1 MISIHAPARGATPQ
15 HFAVHSL
22 FEISIHAPARGAT
35 RNGDRETNASGNFNP
50 RSREGSDKNAG
61 GHVLAELHFN
71 PRSREGSDFYWF
83 TIIQHM
89 YNFNP
94 RSREGSDALHFV
106 LRHMIHISIHA
117 PARGATGLFT
127 WNANS
132 LAFQS
137 TLPRGERPV
146 FLPADFAHVRFQS
159 TLPRGERHRLT
170 IIQHTPFRISIH
182 APARGATGMTR
193 L

>member
-71 PRSREGSDFYWF
+71 PRSREGSD
-83 TIIQHM
+83 
-89 YNFNP
+89 
-94 RSREGSDALHFV
+94 ALHFV

-117 PARGATGLFT
+117 PARGAT
-127 WNANS
+127 S
-132 LAFQS
+132 LASALLVAVIFQS
-137 TLPRGERPV
+137 TLPRGERISS
-146 FLPADFAHVRFQS
+146 R
-159 TLPRGERHRLT
+159 RLRT
-170 IIQHTPFRISIH
+170 CTISIH
-182 APARGATGMTR
+182 APARGATSSHHNSAYPFSHFNPRSREGSDCIY
-193 L
+193 

>member
-71 PRSREGSDFYWF
+71 PRSREGSDLF
-83 TIIQHM
+83 TIRRILIT
-89 YNFNP
+89 
-94 RSREGSDALHFV
+94 S
-106 LRHMIHISIHA
+106 
-117 PARGATGLFT
+117 
-127 WNANS
+127 
-132 LAFQS
+132 FQS
-137 TLPRGERPV
+137 TLPRGERPLTQSV
-146 FLPADFAHVRFQS
+146 PTWSAVFQS
-159 TLPRGERHRLT
+159 TLPRGER
-170 IIQHTPFRISIH
+170 
-182 APARGATGMTR
+182 RGCVGIVLKHNDFNPR
-193 L
+193 SREGSDGNC

>member
-1 MISIHAPARGATPQ
+1 MISIHAPARGATLYRLLPMRSIWTFQSTLPRGERPVSEYTAVTITGISIHAPARGATPQ

-89 YNFNP
+89 
-94 RSREGSDALHFV
+94 
-106 LRHMIHISIHA
+106 ISA
-117 PARGATGLFT
+117 Y
-127 WNANS
+127 
-132 LAFQS
+132 
-137 TLPRGERPV
+137 
-146 FLPADFAHVRFQS
+146 
-159 TLPRGERHRLT
+159 
-170 IIQHTPFRISIH
+170 
-182 APARGATGMTR
+182 
-193 L
+193 

>member
-71 PRSREGSDFYWF
+71 PRSREGSD
-83 TIIQHM
+83 
-89 YNFNP
+89 
-94 RSREGSDALHFV
+94 ALHFV

-117 PARGATGLFT
+117 PARGAT
-127 WNANS
+127 S
-132 LAFQS
+132 LASALLVAVIFQS
-137 TLPRGERPV
+137 TLPRGERQ
-146 FLPADFAHVRFQS
+146 LPSPNR
-159 TLPRGERHRLT
+159 
-170 IIQHTPFRISIH
+170 
-182 APARGATGMTR
+182 ARA
-193 L
+193 

>member
-71 PRSREGSDFYWF
+71 PRSREGSD
-83 TIIQHM
+83 
-89 YNFNP
+89 
-94 RSREGSDALHFV
+94 ALHFV

-117 PARGATGLFT
+117 PARGATFCNL
-127 WNANS
+127 S
-132 LAFQS
+132 LLRILAFQS

-182 APARGATGMTR
+182 APARGATAFIDIFSFTVR
-193 L
+193 LYFISSHQ